1 MLSHFFEEY
10 RRKSI
15 LQRDQNAMER
25 EEARIESVDT
35 LTRIINGKE
44 AERDRGSYSIK
55 SGACFCFVLF

>member
-44 AERDRGSYSIK
+44 AERDRGSCS
-55 SGACFCFVLF
+55 